1 VLNTLKRF
9 HFGAKESLLMGDFLG
24 FAVVG
29 DYDDPNIKMA
39 QATAFEQMLKWIN
52 EH

>member
-1 VLNTLKRF
+1 LADD
-9 HFGAKESLLMGDFLG
+9 GIG

-29 DYDDPNIKMA
+29 DYEDANIKVA
-39 QATAFEQMLKWIN
+39 QATAFDQMLKWIN

>member
-1 VLNTLKRF
+1 M
-9 HFGAKESLLMGDFLG
+9 LMGDFLG

>member
-1 VLNTLKRF
+1 MN
-9 HFGAKESLLMGDFLG
+9 SLLTGKG

-29 DYDDPNIKMA
+29 DYEDANIKTA
-39 QATAFEQMLKWIN
+39 QITAYDQMLKWIK